1 MDRDVDFVD
10 NVEKFWIKNYLLLTH
25 REQVLKQ
32 GICEKESKFYVNN
45 EKSCM
50 RKTPSHSSVD
60 NVDNYFLS
68 AHFR

>member
-32 GICEKESKFYVNN
+32 GICEKKKVNF
-45 EKSCM
+45 M
-50 RKTPSHSSVD
+50 
-60 NVDNYFLS
+60 
-68 AHFR
+68 